1 MVTLEFEVEGKS
13 LRLTSQQIL
22 TSGSTNVDEVRFVFD
37 ASWDD
42 FSVKTAIFYR
52 NKAKCYVRILEN
64 GGCIVPSEVLESSG
78 YLFVGVRGTNED
90 KNVNSEV
97 VKYKIEE
104 GALENA
110 PDDPTKDVYDQILA
124 VFSTFTA
131 DVETVGS
138 SARQVA
144 EDKDSVASM
153 KDAVES
159 MKTECRNAAATCTSM
174 KSAVETMLSGISSEG
189 IYGAKFCITDNVH
202 TGTHTHGATGLT
214 YHQFVGGSDA
224 TQIDSDFQSVGWW
237 SLVKHVLKD
246 PVTNEVVAYEGDD
259 DYETKL
265 DSGEYNVMTRFPR
278 FYYDIA
284 DTTEDGKEYREFLM
298 SLNPFAGSKV
308 LASFKDDN
316 GNLLDYLDM
325 DSFKGGLKTIGDT
338 ECLVSMPGVVPL
350 VGETIVRYH
359 DRVEAVH
366 RHLQHQDDQFVWLI
380 PLIIETADMNVQS
393 AVGNGICSTAYGNDA
408 KYKIQLSANATNRLK
423 MLAVAG
429 MEVGY
434 TVEIGNNYVNSSI
447 AKHREI
453 IAVEPDQENS
463 SFRIVTIDGEPVTV
477 TTDSWMTQ
485 RQQPVPL
492 DEFKAMGKKCGY
504 YAKYSNVN
512 RNHVFV
518 YGLADPWGNVFE
530 VLANVARYNA
540 KMYVNFRRDADI
552 PSNFPANG
560 WEESGDAVLV
570 ASGYIKTLD
579 FVFYKDNLFLQ
590 ITATGGDSTN
600 PIGDYCWGHSENEKE
615 LRYEWSGGDFYSGVD
630 DGAWHRYALPRSN
643 AGIYYGLRAVS

>member
-22 TSGSTNVDEVRFVFD
+22 TSGSTNVDEVKFIFD
-37 ASWDD
+37 TSWDD
-42 FSVKTAIFYR
+42 FPVKTAIFYR
-52 NKAKCYVRILEN
+52 NKAKCYVRVLED
-64 GGCIVPSEVLESSG
+64 GSCTVPSEVLASSG
-78 YLFVGVRGTNED
+78 YLFIGVRGTNED

-131 DVETVGS
+131 DVETVAS
-138 SARQVA
+138 STRQVA

-159 MKTECRNAAATCTSM
+159 METECRNAAATCTSM
-174 KSAVETMLSGISSEG
+174 KSTIETMLSGISSEG

-202 TGTHTHGATGLT
+202 TGTHTHDAAGLT
-214 YHQFVGGSDA
+214 YHQFIGGSDA

-237 SLVKHVLKD
+237 SLVKHVLKN

-265 DSGEYNVMTRFPR
+265 DSGDYNVMTRFPR
-278 FYYDIA
+278 FFYDIV
-284 DTTEDGKEYREFLM
+284 DTTENGKEYREFLM
-298 SLNPFAGSKV
+298 SLSPFAGSKV
-308 LASFKDDN
+308 LASFTDDD
-316 GNLLDYLDM
+316 GNTLDHLDI

-338 ECLVSMPGVVPL
+338 ECLVSMPGIAPL

-359 DRVEAVH
+359 ERVEAVH

-393 AVGNGICSTAYGNDA
+393 AVGYGICSTAYSSDV
-408 KYKIQLSANATNRLK
+408 KYKIQAAANDTTNIK
-423 MLAVAG
+423 MLATAG

-434 TVEIGNNYVNSSI
+434 TVEIGDNYYDSSI
-447 AKHREI
+447 AKHRKVV
-453 IAVEPDQENS
+453 AVEKDPEDS
-463 SFRIVTIDGEPVTV
+463 SLTIVTIDGEPVTV

-504 YAKYSNVN
+504 YAKYSNAN
-512 RNHVFV
+512 RDHVFV
-518 YGLADPWGNVFE
+518 YGIADPWGNVFE
-530 VLANVARYNA
+530 ALANFARYNG
-540 KMYVNFRRDADI
+540 KMYVNFNRTADL
-552 PSNFPANG
+552 PSEFPADG
-560 WEESGDAVLV
+560 WEEVGDAALV
-570 ASGYIKTLD
+570 DNGYIKTMD
-579 FVFYKDNLFLQ
+579 FIFYKGNLLAQ
-590 ITATGGDSTN
+590 VTATGGDSTN
-600 PIGDYCWGHSENEKE
+600 PIGDYCWNHSENEKE
-615 LRYEWSGGDFYSGVD
+615 LRYEWSGGSFHYGVGG
-630 DGAWHRYALPRSN
+630 GAWSRAALARSDTRVN
-643 AGIYYGLRAVS
+643 CGLRAVS

>member
-78 YLFVGVRGTNED
+78 YLFIGVRGTNED

-97 VKYKIEE
+97 VKYKVEE

-131 DVETVGS
+131 DVETVAS
-138 SARQVA
+138 STRQVA

-174 KSAVETMLSGISSEG
+174 KSAVESMLSGISSEG

-202 TGTHTHGATGLT
+202 TGTHTHDATGLT

-393 AVGNGICSTAYGNDA
+393 AVGVGIVSTAYSSET
-408 KYKIQLSANATNRLK
+408 KYKIQEAAEGTNTVK
-423 MLAVAG
+423 MLKTAVF
-429 MEVGY
+429 EVGY
-434 TVEIGNNYVNSSI
+434 TVEIGSSYTNSTI
-447 AKHREI
+447 AAHRTI
-453 IAVEPDQENS
+453 TAVADDPDNDALVD
-463 SFRIVTIDGEPVTV
+463 ITIDGDPVTV
-477 TTDSWMTQ
+477 TTESWMTQ

-492 DEFKAMGKKCGY
+492 DEFKAMNKRCGY
-504 YAKYSNVN
+504 YARYTNTY
-512 RNHVFV
+512 RDHVFV

-530 VLANVARYNA
+530 VFANSARYEG
-540 KMYVNFRRDADI
+540 KIYVNFRRDADI
-552 PSNFPANG
+552 PSNFPADG
-560 WEESGDAVLV
+560 WEEAGDAALV
-570 ASGYIKTLD
+570 ASGYIKALN
-579 FVFYKDNLFLQ
+579 FVFYKGNLLLQ

-600 PIGDYCWGHSENEKE
+600 PVGDYSWGHSENEKD
-615 LRYEWSGGDFYSGVD
+615 LRYEWSGGGFYDGVS
-630 DGAWHRYALPRSN
+630 DGAWYRSALTRS
-643 AGIYYGLRAVS
+643 GTSIHCGLRAVG

>member
-22 TSGSTNVDEVRFVFD
+22 TSGSTNVDEVRFDFD

-42 FSVKTAIFYR
+42 FSVKTAIFYKT
-52 NKAKCYVRILEN
+52 KAKCYVRILED
-64 GGCIVPSEVLESSG
+64 GGCTVPSEVLASSG
-78 YLFVGVRGTNED
+78 YLFIGVRGTNED

-97 VKYKIEE
+97 IKYKIEE

-124 VFSTFTA
+124 IFSTFTA
-131 DVETVGS
+131 DVETVAS
-138 SARQVA
+138 NAAQVSD
-144 EDKDSVASM
+144 DKESIASM

-159 MKTECRNAAATCTSM
+159 MQAECRNAAATCTSM
-174 KSAVETMLSGISSEG
+174 KGAVETMLSGISSEG

-202 TGTHTHGATGLT
+202 TGTHTHDAAGLT
-214 YHQFVGGSDA
+214 YHQFIGGSDA

-237 SLVKHVLKD
+237 SLVRHVLKD

-265 DSGEYNVMTRFPR
+265 NSGEYNVMTRFPR
-278 FYYDIA
+278 FYYDIV
-284 DTTEDGKEYREFLM
+284 DTSEDGKEYREFLM
-298 SLNPFAGSKV
+298 SLSPFGNSKV
-308 LASFKDDN
+308 LASFKDDD
-316 GNLLDYLDM
+316 GNALDHLDI

-350 VGETIVRYH
+350 VGESIVRYH
-359 DRVEAVH
+359 ERVEAVH

-393 AVGNGICSTAYGNDA
+393 AVGVGICSTAYSSDA
-408 KYKIQLSANATNRLK
+408 TYKVQAADNETNSIK
-423 MLAVAG
+423 MLTNTG

-434 TVEIGNNYVNSSI
+434 TVEIGDNYYSSSI
-447 AKHREI
+447 AKHRKVV
-453 IAVEPDQENS
+453 AVEKDPEDS
-463 SFRIVTIDGEPVTV
+463 SLTIVTIDGEPVTV

-492 DEFKAMGKKCGY
+492 DEFKAMNKRCGY
-504 YAKYSNVN
+504 YAKYTNIY

-530 VLANVARYNA
+530 ALTNFARYDG

-552 PSNFPANG
+552 PSDFPADG
-560 WEESGDAVLV
+560 WEEVGNAALV
-570 ASGYIKTLD
+570 DEGFIKTLD
-579 FVFYKDNLFLQ
+579 FIFYKGNLIMQ
-590 ITATGGDSTN
+590 VTAIGGNSTN
-600 PIGDYCWGHSENEKE
+600 PVGDYTWGHSDKHMD
-615 LRYEWSGGDFYSGVD
+615 LRYEWSGGDFYDGVH
-630 DGAWHRYALPRSN
+630 DGAWYRYALTRSG
-643 AGIYYGLRAVS
+643 AGISCGLRAVS